1 MRKEIIPIALVSC
14 AIALAYKYKTEIEN
28 NLPFGGDVITQN
40 DERFISKKLAGL
52 LDYSYKYGKI
62 PVGED
67 VLDT

>member
-28 NLPFGGDVITQN
+28 YLPFGGDVITQN

-52 LDYSYKYGKI
+52 LD
-62 PVGED
+62 
-67 VLDT
+67 